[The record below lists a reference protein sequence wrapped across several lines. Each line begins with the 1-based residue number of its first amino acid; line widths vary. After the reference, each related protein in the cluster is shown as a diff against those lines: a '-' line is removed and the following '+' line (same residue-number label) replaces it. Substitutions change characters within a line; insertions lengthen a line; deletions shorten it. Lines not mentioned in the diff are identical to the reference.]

1 MKLKLERLREL
12 LVDRVDESA
21 REVAS
26 DLYDEILDALNSPR
40 IISERALRVETSTE
54 CRELFQRALGGDDDE
69 RR

>member
-12 LVDRVDESA
+12 LVDSVDESA

-26 DLYDEILDALNSPR
+26 DLYDEILDALNAPR
-40 IISERALRVETSTE
+40 IISERARRVETSTE
-54 CRELFQRALGGDDDE
+54 CRELFLRALGGDDDE